1 VVEILERFN
10 PGVVKEFESI
20 FTGVGKM
27 LRSTDISVTS
37 ARI

>member
-20 FTGVGKM
+20 FTGVGKT
-27 LRSTDISVTS
+27 LRPKEISVTS